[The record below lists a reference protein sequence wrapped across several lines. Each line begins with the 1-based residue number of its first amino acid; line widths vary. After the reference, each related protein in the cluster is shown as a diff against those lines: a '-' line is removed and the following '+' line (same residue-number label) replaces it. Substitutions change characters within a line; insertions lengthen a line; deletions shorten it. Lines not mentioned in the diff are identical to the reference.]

1 MFRSDWRLAMTSAEI
16 RPFTID
22 VPQPELD
29 DLCARLDRTRW
40 TVPAGEQYGF
50 PAARLRRLVEY
61 WRDGYDW
68 RAWEARLNS
77 YPQFVTEIDG
87 ERIHFLHVRSAEPA
101 ALPLMLTHGWPGS
114 VVEYLD
120 LIGPLADPRAH
131 DADPAQ
137 AFDVVIPSLPGFGFS
152 GPVHGDGWGRQ
163 RTARAWAE
171 LMSRLGYGKYGVVG
185 NDAGSMISPEI
196 GRLAPDRVVGVHV
209 TQLFSFP
216 SGASG
221 EMDDLT
227 PDEQAALGVL
237 SSFWENKG
245 AFNTLHSQQPQT
257 IAHAISDSPAGL
269 LAWNGQL
276 FDDTLDDDFVLTN
289 TALYWLTGTAGS
301 SIRFYYEDA
310 RAPHPAGPTTIP
322 IALAAAAE
330 GDFKSIRRFADRD
343 HANIVSWHV
352 LPAVTGHY
360 AAHTNPAALAAD
372 IRAFFDSL
380 S

>member
-1 MFRSDWRLAMTSAEI
+1 MASADI

-22 VPQPELD
+22 IPQADLD
-29 DLCARLDRTRW
+29 DLRNRLDRTRW
-40 TVPAGEQYGF
+40 TAPADEQYGF
-50 PAARLRRLVEY
+50 GLSRLRRLAEY

-87 ERIHFLHVRSAEPA
+87 QRIHFLHVRSAEPG
-101 ALPLMLTHGWPGS
+101 ALPLVLTHGWPGS

-120 LIGPLADPRAH
+120 LIGPLTDPRGH
-131 DADPAQ
+131 GADPAP

-152 GPVHGDGWGRQ
+152 GPAGEPGWGTQ
-163 RTARAWAE
+163 RTARAWAT
-171 LMSRLGYGKYGVVG
+171 LMSRLGYDRFGAVG

-196 GRLAPDRVVGVHV
+196 GRVAPDRVAGVHV

-216 SGASG
+216 SGAPG

-227 PDEQAALGVL
+227 QDEQAALGVL
-237 SSFWENKG
+237 SWFWNNKG

-257 IAHAISDSPAGL
+257 LAHAISDSPAGL
-269 LAWNGQL
+269 LAWNAQL
-276 FDDTLDDDFVLTN
+276 FDETLDDDFVLTN
-289 TALYWLTGTAGS
+289 VALYWLTGTAGS

-310 RAPHPAGPTTIP
+310 GGQRPTEPTTIP
-322 IALAAAAE
+322 VALAAAAD

-352 LPAVTGHY
+352 LPGVTSHY

-372 IRAFFDSL
+372 IRGFFADL

>member
-1 MFRSDWRLAMTSAEI
+1 VTAHI

-22 VPQPELD
+22 IPQSALD
-29 DLCARLDRTRW
+29 DLRARLDRTRW
-40 TVPAGEQYGF
+40 TAPACDEYGF
-50 PAARLRRLVEY
+50 PIARLRRLARY

-68 RAWEARLNS
+68 RACEARLNS
-77 YPQFVTEIDG
+77 YPQFVIKIDG
-87 ERIHFLHVRSAEPA
+87 QRIHFLHVRSPEPG
-101 ALPLMLTHGWPGS
+101 ALPLVLTHGWPGS

-120 LIGPLADPRAH
+120 LIGPLTDPRGH
-131 DADPAQ
+131 GDDHAQ
-137 AFDVVIPSLPGFGFS
+137 AFDLVIPSLPGFGFS
-152 GPVHGDGWGRQ
+152 GPTGEAGWDTQ
-163 RTARAWAE
+163 RTARAWTE
-171 LMSRLGYGKYGVVG
+171 LMSRLGYDKYGAVG

-196 GRLAPDRVVGVHV
+196 GRLAPDHVVGVHV
-209 TQLFSFP
+209 TQLFCFP
-216 SGASG
+216 SGAPG

-227 PDEQAALGVL
+227 PDEEAALGVL
-237 SSFWENKG
+237 SWFWDNKG

-276 FDDTLDDDFVLTN
+276 FDGTLDDDFVLTN

-301 SIRFYYEDA
+301 SIRLYYEDA
-310 RAPHPAGPTTIP
+310 RAPHPAEPTTVP
-322 IALAAAAE
+322 IGLAAAAD

-352 LPAVTGHY
+352 LAEVTGHY

-372 IRAFFDSL
+372 IRSFFANL